1 MSKLLTGSIELT
13 KIDKSK
19 IVEKNGRKWLNISVW
34 INDDK
39 DQYGNCAS
47 IQISAKNDEPKI
59 YIGNLKE
66 FEMNRKTPNSTPAP
80 TVQQNQSNQPKDDLP
95 F

>member
-13 KIDKSK
+13 KIDKAK
-19 IVEKNGRKWLNISVW
+19 IVEKNGRKWLNIAVW
-34 INDDK
+34 INDNK
-39 DQYGNCAS
+39 DQYGNIAS
-47 IQISAKNDEPKI
+47 IQISSKKDEPKI

-66 FEMNRKTPNSTPAP
+66 FEQVQAASQPAAPAP
-80 TVQQNQSNQPKDDLP
+80 DQVQDFDGGDQLP

>member
-34 INDDK
+34 LNDDK

-47 IQISAKNDEPKI
+47 IQISAKKDEPKI

-66 FEMNRKTPNSTPAP
+66 YEQNKDVPNSTSIP
-80 TVQQNQSNQPKDDLP
+80 SNQQGSNVPGDDLP

>member
-13 KIDKSK
+13 KIDKTK
-19 IVEKNGRKWLNISVW
+19 IVEKDGRKWLNITVW
-34 INDDK
+34 LNDEKDK
-39 DQYGNCAS
+39 YGNCAS
-47 IQISAKNDEPKI
+47 IQISAKKDEPKI

-66 FEMNRKTPNSTPAP
+66 YEAKPTPEATPSNAN
-80 TVQQNQSNQPKDDLP
+80 NQEQSDESDLP

>member
-13 KIDKSK
+13 KIDKTK
-19 IVEKNGRKWLNISVW
+19 IVEKDGRKWLNITVW
-34 INDDK
+34 LNDEKDK
-39 DQYGNCAS
+39 YGNCAS
-47 IQISAKNDEPKI
+47 IQISAKKEEPKI

-66 FEMNRKTPNSTPAP
+66 YEAKPTPDATPQPASE
-80 TVQQNQSNQPKDDLP
+80 VQQDDDNLP

>member
-13 KIDKSK
+13 KIDKTK
-19 IVEKNGRKWLNISVW
+19 IVEKDGRKWLNISVW
-34 INDDK
+34 VNDEK
-39 DQYGNCAS
+39 DQYGNIAN
-47 IQISAKNDEPKI
+47 IQISTKKDEPKI

-66 FEMNRKTPNSTPAP
+66 FEQNKPTPSATAQQIVDNSDPGD
-80 TVQQNQSNQPKDDLP
+80 NLP

>member
-13 KIDKSK
+13 KIDKTK
-19 IVEKNGRKWLNISVW
+19 IVEKDGRKWLNIAVW
-34 INDDK
+34 INENK
-39 DQYGNCAS
+39 DNYGNIAN
-47 IQISAKNDEPKI
+47 IQINTKKDEPKI

-66 FEMNRKTPNSTPAP
+66 FEQNKPTTAATAQP
-80 TVQQNQSNQPKDDLP
+80 TVDNSDPVEDLP

>member
-34 INDDK
+34 INDEK
-39 DQYGNCAS
+39 DQYGNIAS
-47 IQISAKNDEPKI
+47 IQISAKKDEPKI

-66 FEMNRKTPNSTPAP
+66 FEQSRPVPESTPIP
-80 TVQQNQSNQPKDDLP
+80 ETNNSDPGDNFP

>member
-19 IVEKNGRKWLNISVW
+19 IVEKNRRKWLNISVW
-34 INDDK
+34 INDLK
-39 DQYGNCAS
+39 DQYGNIAS
-47 IQISAKNDEPKI
+47 IQISTKKDEPKI

-66 FEMNRKTPNSTPAP
+66 FEQNKPIPEATSQPINNNSESDPGD
-80 TVQQNQSNQPKDDLP
+80 NLP

>member
-1 MSKLLTGSIELT
+1 MSKLLTGSIELS

-34 INDDK
+34 LNDDK

-47 IQISAKNDEPKI
+47 IQISSKKDEQKI

-66 FEMNRKTPNSTPAP
+66 YESKSVEQPQNSAEP
-80 TVQQNQSNQPKDDLP
+80 VDDQLP